1 VEDPEV
7 LVAMEMRLLS
17 ILVNILIG
25 LLAVVVVV
33 EFFPAQ
39 EAQGEALAQIAL
51 AKAGVLV
58 VALEEV
64 STVRALSEMVVL
76 LMLRAVVGV
85 VVLALPVAVDGV
97 RRAALG
103 LMVPAVF
110 LLGLTTEAPAVKLLH

>member
-1 VEDPEV
+1 MG
-7 LVAMEMRLLS
+7 LWLS
-17 ILVNILIG
+17 LIGVKASIG
-25 LLAVVVVV
+25 LLQVVAEV

-39 EAQGEALAQIAL
+39 EAQGEALVQTAL

-64 STVRALSEMVVL
+64 TTLRALPELVVL

-85 VVLALPVAVDGV
+85 VVLAVPVAVDGV

-103 LMVPAVF
+103 LMVPAVI